1 MATSPRLEDLP
12 GSSLEAEF
20 GGTGGGVRESPIAQA
35 TGSAAAPTV
44 TGSQSAPAKAPAAPG
59 KTNDVFTGL
68 CEALNTFQKRLA
80 DPKDPKRKYDVPDEY
95 DIVFAPD
102 SMADHTLKRQGTTDK
117 SNVPMQKPSAQ
128 AKSPASNSVNNKATT
143 RPVTAGTQI
152 IQFIDQVMRESS
164 YITDQQLYIVDPVAD
179 PVTGL
184 QKTMPNPNPSGGTV
198 AWYKVSVE
206 AIQLEYD
213 AKRHDH
219 AYRMTYIITPYA
231 INSLPSDYF
240 KNSRYRG
247 SHKSYNYWFTGLNK
261 EILNFEQEYNNLY
274 RLVISGLNVPVQQA
288 RTDFRDQYRR
298 TFLPTS
304 ENHAKGADGNTNEAG
319 DNAASFLYSPTDQAK
334 VRLRI
339 VGDPAWMQQGEVAA
353 GVSVANFNFSP
364 FNDDGTINYDSQE
377 VVFDIS
383 WNQPTDYDFNTGLME
398 INNTGV
404 KPGGKPRTQPQ
415 LNFTYTAIKCKNI
428 FSKGRFEQ
436 DLEGRLLIE
445 YEKNST
451 PAAVVDAGRPAATV
465 TSAKVPTPAQVRAA
479 DTSIAAGILADT
491 RGSTTGLEFGGN
503 DEVLLAT
510 GTAVVT
516 PNQSDSAPQPR
527 PAPAPKPPTSSGD
540 LEFGAFSGALDVIA
554 PPLNAS
560 AASATVQD
568 SVTIQQIQAAIAR
581 NRELIAIAAP
591 GSLASTRLQQQNRDL
606 ESTLNNLGQAGSVAP
621 GVRTTPQ
628 LENRET

>member
-1 MATSPRLEDLP
+1 MVNRVSDNSELDAYLLVGAASDARQ
-12 GSSLEAEF
+12 S
-20 GGTGGGVRESPIAQA
+20 GTVDAL
-35 TGSAAAPTV
+35 SAAAGTNSANGV
-44 TGSQSAPAKAPAAPG
+44 KSAPAKAPAAPG

-80 DPKDPKRKYDVPDEY
+80 DPKDPKRKYDVADEY
-95 DIVFAPD
+95 DIVFAPETM
-102 SMADHTLKRQGTTDK
+102 SDHTLKRQGTTDK
-117 SNVPMQKPSAQ
+117 SNVPMQNPTPQ
-128 AKSPASNSVNNKATT
+128 AKNPASNSTNNKATT
-143 RPVTAGTQI
+143 MPVTAGTQI

-164 YITDQQLYIVDPVAD
+164 YITDQQLYIVNPVAD

-206 AIQLEYD
+206 AIQLQYD

-339 VGDPAWMQQGEVAA
+339 VGDPAWMQQGEVAE
-353 GVSVANFNFSP
+353 GVSATNFNFDP
-364 FNDDGTINYDSQE
+364 FNNDGTINYDSQE

-383 WNQPTDYDFNTGLME
+383 WNQPDDYNFNTGLVE
-398 INNTGV
+398 VNNTGIN
-404 KPGGKPRTQPQ
+404 PGGKPRTQPQ

-451 PAAVVDAGRPAATV
+451 PSTAGDAARPAATV
-465 TSAKVPTPAQVRAA
+465 ASAKAPTPARVRAA
-479 DTSIAAGILADT
+479 DASIQNGIQADT

-510 GTAVVT
+510 GTAVAT
-516 PNQSDSAPQPR
+516 PNQQDSAPTPQPS
-527 PAPAPKPPTSSGD
+527 PAPKPPTSDGR
-540 LEFGAFSGALDVIA
+540 
-554 PPLNAS
+554 
-560 AASATVQD
+560 
-568 SVTIQQIQAAIAR
+568 IQSSFVGRSSPFA
-581 NRELIAIAAP
+581 
-591 GSLASTRLQQQNRDL
+591 
-606 ESTLNNLGQAGSVAP
+606 GQSGSVAS